1 LHYTAGLSIKA
12 QATLLELLEAQG
24 LPLLCVT
31 MAVKEDAHRKLG
43 EVLATAVKV
52 SHGAVC
58 FLPASKLT
66 GQRGRGQ

>member
-1 LHYTAGLSIKA
+1 
-12 QATLLELLEAQG
+12 
-24 LPLLCVT
+24 